1 MKSWIFTIAVI
12 ISAAFYCPI
21 SWSVENP
28 GISNPIGP
36 STVPPSTISSGIVNN
51 PSPIDTNGNLL
62 ITGNVRRGRYF
73 HGEVPYQSPTSFGSS
88 LGSSALSSFLRDT
101 AGSEDFQTNS
111 NKYGTQPYY
120 SPTETV
126 TTMMPGRSEV
136 FSPAN
141 TRISTRVQ
149 QNTRV
154 AETDVSGLEFQ
165 PIGQSSF
172 GQSVSSAGLDLQKP
186 NTQYGTL
193 AQSRLLLESKFP
205 TGISFNPQYT
215 GQLMPAQVG
224 MRRQGE
230 SSDGE
235 LFKEQLQDNT
245 RRYHSTGW
253 PGIGSKT
260 GHVPERQ
267 GNFWEKDE
275 SSKYSNRETSIEN
288 FKQKYNEQ
296 TYNQVLNN
304 SGKHTAS
311 AHNGISALEQFKP
324 LTDIASQKNLFVEK
338 GTNWSAANKESQMVG
353 EPIPKGE
360 QERGDVLERIRQ
372 QLDDLTKALNQTT
385 QGHDAYR
392 DLNTGTTAQQEKAS
406 LGYKKYLPDY
416 QQLLTPYQVGSNGKL
431 NSNRMDGAEINFEGE
446 GSAPVTNGGLNRADR
461 SSQAG
466 LEFSG
471 ISSYTNSQ
479 KTSSPLQQLNQ
490 LSQAEISA
498 EANRIM
504 GPYSSLESLS
514 EAKFNQHMSEAQ
526 GHLKAGRYYRAASSF
541 SLALIYQA
549 DNPRALA
556 GRGHALLAV
565 GEYVSSSLFLS
576 RALEVS
582 PEYLQTK
589 VDLAAVLGGENKLAD
604 RISDI
609 EQWLARSDSSQLQFL
624 LSYVYYRTGQ
634 LFRAKQAIDA
644 AYKRAP
650 YSPTV
655 QVMKNTIDNLMIR
668 Q

>member
-21 SWSVENP
+21 SFSIENP
-28 GISNPIGP
+28 GIGNPIGP
-36 STVPPSTISSGIVNN
+36 STVPPSTVSSGLVNN
-51 PSPIDTNGNLL
+51 PSPIDMKGNLL

-73 HGEVPYQSPTSFGSS
+73 HGEVPYQSPTSFGSR

-101 AGSEDFQTNS
+101 AGSEDFRANS

-126 TTMMPGRSEV
+126 STMMPGRSRV
-136 FSPAN
+136 FKPAG

-154 AETDVSGLEFQ
+154 AETDAPNLEFQ
-165 PIGQSSF
+165 PIGQSSS
-172 GQSVSSAGLDLQKP
+172 GRSASRAGLGLQRP
-186 NTQYGTL
+186 TAPYGTL

-205 TGISFNPQYT
+205 MNISHDSRNT
-215 GQLMPAQVG
+215 RQLMPAQTG

-235 LFKEQLQDNT
+235 LFKEQLQDIT
-245 RRYHSTGW
+245 GRSQPTGW
-253 PGIGSKT
+253 PGIDSTT
-260 GHVPERQ
+260 GHVPEQQ
-267 GNFWEKDE
+267 GNVWEKDE
-275 SSKYSNRETSIEN
+275 SFKYQTQETNIEN
-288 FKQKYNEQ
+288 AKQKYNVQ
-296 TYNQVLNN
+296 TYNQALYNN
-304 SGKHTAS
+304 AKQTTS
-311 AHNGISALEQFKP
+311 AHQGISALEQFKP
-324 LTDIASQKNLFVEK
+324 STDITSQKNLFTEK
-338 GTNWSAANKESQMVG
+338 GTNWSAANRESQTVKK
-353 EPIPKGE
+353 PIP
-360 QERGDVLERIRQ
+360 ERERQQGDVLERIRR
-372 QLDDLTKALNQTT
+372 QLDDLTKALNATAQS
-385 QGHDAYR
+385 HDAYK
-392 DLNTGTTAQQEKAS
+392 DLNTETTAQQEKAS
-406 LGYKKYLPDY
+406 LGYKQYLSDS
-416 QQLLTPYQVGSNGKL
+416 QQVFPRDRIGPNGNL
-431 NSNRMDGAEINFEGE
+431 DSNRTRSAEISFEGRE
-446 GSAPVTNGGLNRADR
+446 SAPVTNGGFNRVDR
-461 SSQAG
+461 SGQAG
-466 LEFSG
+466 PDLSK
-471 ISSYTNSQ
+471 ISRYENSQ
-479 KTSSPLQQLNQ
+479 KTGSPLQQFNQ

-498 EANRIM
+498 EASRIM
-504 GPYSSLESLS
+504 GPYKSLESLS
-514 EAKFNQHMSEAQ
+514 KAKFDRHIGEAQ
-526 GHLKAGRYYRAASSF
+526 EHLKAGRYYRAASSF

-604 RISDI
+604 RIADI

-624 LSYVYYRTGQ
+624 LGYVYYRTGQ

-644 AYKRAP
+644 AYKKTP
-650 YSPTV
+650 DSPAV
-655 QVMKNTIDNLMIR
+655 RVMKITVDNLMIR